1 MTLISAIRTRLESL
15 AAQALTTA
23 DVLADVD
30 RIDLSGDE
38 LSRLLCVLDGIALR
52 LDRVAGKLAGGVDP
66 ARLPG

>member
-1 MTLISAIRTRLESL
+1 MTLISAIRSRLESL

-30 RIDLSGDE
+30 RLDLSGDE
-38 LSRLLCVLDGIALR
+38 LARLLGVLDGVALR

>member
-1 MTLISAIRTRLESL
+1 MTLLNAIRNRLESL

-30 RIDLSGDE
+30 RLDLAGDE
-38 LSRLLCVLDGIALR
+38 LARLLGVLDGLALR

-66 ARLPG
+66 TRMQA

>member
-38 LSRLLCVLDGIALR
+38 LARLLGVLDGIALR

>member
-1 MTLISAIRTRLESL
+1 MTLLNAIRNRLESL

-30 RIDLSGDE
+30 RLDLDGDE
-38 LSRLLCVLDGIALR
+38 LARLLGVLDGLALR

-66 ARLPG
+66 TRMQA

>member
-23 DVLADVD
+23 DVLAEVD

-38 LSRLLCVLDGIALR
+38 LARLLGVLDGIALR

>member
-1 MTLISAIRTRLESL
+1 MTLISAIRSRLESL

-30 RIDLSGDE
+30 RLDLSGDE
-38 LSRLLCVLDGIALR
+38 LARLLGVLDGIALR